1 MKGSPNKNKPKKV
14 VVEAPAELIETPEPV
29 PFFEDLEDVQVVAPE
44 QTHSLTRAIAWAL
57 VWVGVI
63 VLFFV

>member
-14 VVEAPAELIETPEPV
+14 VVLAPVELIETPEPI
-29 PFFEDLEDVQVVAPE
+29 PFFEDPEDNQIVAPE
-44 QTHSLTRAIAWAL
+44 CTHSLTRAIAWAL